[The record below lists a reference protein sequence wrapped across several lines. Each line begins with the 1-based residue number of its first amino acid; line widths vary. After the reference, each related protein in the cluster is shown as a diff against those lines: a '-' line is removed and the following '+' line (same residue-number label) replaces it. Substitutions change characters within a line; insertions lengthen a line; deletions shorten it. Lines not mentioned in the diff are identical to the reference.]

1 MREKVIRS
9 DRLTRSSLPLGGF
22 AFAVLS
28 ILLTISSGCGTVRTG
43 ADAPRLEVD
52 VPASLQSV
60 EPIIVTRRFE
70 TTFGPFTARKFRGAN
85 ERWTIPLGDVAF
97 GEDAFRLRFL
107 FSEGDGEEREV
118 RCMGSGRHARVGGVA
133 VRWRKE
139 GDPPELAC
147 MEAGPSG
154 VPLWSVALRSARE
167 HEAGY
172 VKFGEQSWQLVRAEP
187 VTPMPRDDRVG
198 FILRDGGQAKAAVEL
213 AGRGRVW
220 MAPGLSGT
228 DRYTVGA
235 VAAAL
240 FAYEHRRK

>member
-1 MREKVIRS
+1 MEKAKRT
-9 DRLTRSSLPLGGF
+9 DRVASLRSSGLAL
-22 AFAVLS
+22 AALC
-28 ILLTISSGCGTVRTG
+28 ILLTTISGCGSVRTG

-52 VPASLQSV
+52 VPAPLRNV
-60 EPIIVTRRFE
+60 EPMIVTRRFE
-70 TTFGPFTARKFRGAN
+70 TTFGPYTARKFRGAN

-97 GEDAFRLRFL
+97 GEEAFRLRFI
-107 FSEGDGEEREV
+107 FSEGGGEEHEV
-118 RCMGSGRHARVGGVA
+118 RCMGSGRHLRVGGAA

-147 MEAGPSG
+147 VEAGPSG
-154 VPLWSVALRSARE
+154 APLWSVVLHNTRE
-167 HEAGY
+167 QEAGY
-172 VKFGEQSWQLVRAEP
+172 VEFGQQRWQLVRAEP

-198 FILRDGGQAKAAVEL
+198 FIFRDGGQANAAVEL

-220 MAPGLSGT
+220 MAPGLSGP
-228 DRYTVGA
+228 DRHTAGA

>member
-1 MREKVIRS
+1 MIEQANRS
-9 DRLTRSSLPLGGF
+9 DRITRANLPPGGL
-22 AFAVLS
+22 AFAALC
-28 ILLTISSGCGTVRTG
+28 ILLATASGCGTVRTG
-43 ADAPRLEVD
+43 ADAPRLEVN

-60 EPIIVTRRFE
+60 EPMIVTRRFE
-70 TTFGPFTARKFRGAN
+70 TTFGPYTARKFRGAN

-97 GEDAFRLRFL
+97 GEEAFRLRFL
-107 FSEGDGEEREV
+107 FSEDGGVEREV
-118 RCMGSGRHARVGGVA
+118 RCMGSGRHARLGGA
-133 VRWRKE
+133 AFRWRKE

-154 VPLWSVALRSARE
+154 APLWSVVLHNARE
-167 HEAGY
+167 QEAGH
-172 VKFGEQSWQLVRAEP
+172 VTFGEQRWQLVRAEA

-198 FILRDGGQAKAAVEL
+198 FILHDGGQASAAVEL

-220 MAPGLSGT
+220 MAPGLSGP
-228 DRYTVGA
+228 DRHTAGA